1 MAARLVTT
9 IPCLPNIQ
17 SYDYG
22 LDKVKM
28 FTRVPL
34 GEIVGMQKG
43 IRRTTCDLEY
53 KLIRPA
59 GAYILSTL
67 NQGTLDPANN
77 YGFVITYRSTHQDT
91 RVTSYSVRN
100 QAMTGTGT
108 GQSQPGTPVQSP
120 MPLPNGK
127 PGKPGKAGKPS
138 LSQIL
143 SNVSGGDELV
153 SVAFKS
159 LPVDP
164 ARWQIGGGRAAG
176 EGSRKGPETCKE
188 AVEGMVMEVKG
199 VCEGA
204 GVEVEGFITDKD
216 IVRCVL
222 GAWVGLPGLLAL
234 PRAARRQV
242 ANCVCMLLVWQKR
255 SDRRH
260 CMPSLSTV

>member
-1 MAARLVTT
+1 MTARLEQI
-9 IPCLPNIQ
+9 IPCLPRIQ

-34 GEIVGMQKG
+34 GDIVGMQKG
-43 IRRTTCDLEY
+43 IRGTACDLDQ
-53 KLIRPA
+53 KLKRPA

-67 NQGTLDPANN
+67 NQGTRDPANN

-91 RVTSYSVRN
+91 RVTSYSIRN
-100 QAMTGTGT
+100 QPVI
-108 GQSQPGTPVQSP
+108 GQSQPGTPVQTPVQLSSS
-120 MPLPNGK
+120 K
-127 PGKPGKAGKPS
+127 PGNLS

-143 SNVSGGDELV
+143 SNVSGGDDLV

-164 ARWQIGGGRAAG
+164 ARWQGGGGFAE

-188 AVEGMVMEVKG
+188 AVEEMLVEVKG

-204 GVEVEGFITDKD
+204 GVVDEGFIMDKD

-222 GAWVGLPGLLAL
+222 ACVAWCAEGG
-234 PRAARRQV
+234 
-242 ANCVCMLLVWQKR
+242 
-255 SDRRH
+255 
-260 CMPSLSTV
+260 TE